1 MNLHAPEW
9 IVLAYFVYLA
19 TAAIAVPLS
28 SHRRRRVVGTA
39 VLCVVVVGGL
49 ERFGESGPAEIL
61 RDWVPLAYLLVAY
74 WLPASFVTAPNEALE
89 RSLLALDDR
98 WLGRERLAT
107 FAARAPRLLLELLE
121 LAYLFCYPLV
131 PVGLACLYFAGLRE
145 EADQFWTA
153 VLLAAFLAYGAL
165 PWFPTRPPRTTDD
178 TRVQVRSRLR
188 NLNLK
193 LLGRASIQLNTFPSG
208 HAAAAVATAL
218 AVGVRLPLAGLL
230 LGLIALG
237 ILGSSVLG
245 RYHYAADTLSGAVL
259 ALVGFAVSRWV

>member
-1 MNLHAPEW
+1 MNLRASEW

-19 TAAIAVPLS
+19 TAAVAVPLS

-39 VLCVVVVGGL
+39 VMAVAVVGSL
-49 ERFGESGPAEIL
+49 ARFSESGPAEIL

-89 RSLLALDDR
+89 RWLLVLDDR
-98 WLGRERLAT
+98 WLGRKRIAT
-107 FAARAPRLLLELLE
+107 FAARAPRLLLELFE

-131 PVGLACLYFAGLRE
+131 PTGLACLYVAGLQE
-145 EADQFWTA
+145 EADRFWTA
-153 VLLAAFLAYGAL
+153 VLLAACLAYGAL

-178 TRVQVRSRLR
+178 TLVEVRSRIR
-188 NLNLK
+188 NLNLE
-193 LLGRASIQLNTFPSG
+193 LLGRASIQLNTVPSG

-218 AVGVRLPLAGLL
+218 AVGVCLPLVGLI
-230 LGLIALG
+230 LGLIAIG

-259 ALVGFAVSRWV
+259 ALVGFVVSRFV